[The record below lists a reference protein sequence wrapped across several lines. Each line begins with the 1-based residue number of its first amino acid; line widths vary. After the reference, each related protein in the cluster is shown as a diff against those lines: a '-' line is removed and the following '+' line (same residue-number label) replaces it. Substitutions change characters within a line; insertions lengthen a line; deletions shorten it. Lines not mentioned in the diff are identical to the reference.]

1 MIKDESSG
9 YGWGNGIMYSEG
21 NPGDSVNNS
30 RKGKLNVK
38 IKRQTYFAS
47 VCVHIKQVEM
57 ALLWRCCQCQ
67 ETTKMAG

>member
-30 RKGKLNVK
+30 KKGKFGYSG
-38 IKRQTYFAS
+38 R
-47 VCVHIKQVEM
+47 M
-57 ALLWRCCQCQ
+57 
-67 ETTKMAG
+67 